1 MTSQTVRS
9 LLSWFLL
16 FLVIAGLFM
25 LAVLAPAQQISSTPT
40 PTLHRHEPSELSPL
54 SCRDNVAHQ
63 RRLLILAAPLQTTR
77 YGTREILKTAHM
89 LDSLATIDHVCARKN
104 ELANLNIMGAVAES
118 QIAIDKLSKMEASQL
133 LDYTPTQP
141 RRMASH

>member
-1 MTSQTVRS
+1 MTNQTVRS

-25 LAVLAPAQQISSTPT
+25 LAVLAPAQQISSTSQ
-40 PTLHRHEPSELSPL
+40 LHRHEPSELSPL

-89 LDSLATIDHVCARKN
+89 LDSLATIDHVCARKD
-104 ELANLNIMGAVAES
+104 ELANLNIMGAIAES